1 MRSGVRT
8 AAVPHR
14 LDDNRIPPL
23 YGGGARIDAFRV
35 SAGPVCGPEDWVGS
49 VWELPTY
56 FAAAGR
62 DDWGLSRLPDGQ
74 YLRDAIA
81 ADAEGWLGAP
91 LAAAAGGTP
100 GVLVK
105 LLDAGERLPVHFH
118 PTRPFARRHLGS
130 AYGKTEGWAIIDAE
144 PGAAAW
150 LGFRNDVS
158 LETLREW
165 VATQNSDAMLAAM
178 NRHDVSAGDAI
189 YVPAG
194 VPHAFGPGIL
204 LCELQEPT
212 SFSIH
217 MEHVSYGMDD
227 DVATLGLGWETALEG
242 VELRAMADEVDGMW
256 SAAWEAHSGPGG
268 RADHLFPREALPFFD
283 AQRVAVRGKLE
294 LLPSF
299 GVLVV
304 LRGEGRLLVQDGE
317 HDMVAGETWIVPHGA
332 GPVQLAGEL
341 DALLCLPPLV
351 QGAAT

>member
-1 MRSGVRT
+1 MTSGVRT

-23 YGGGARIDAFRV
+23 YGGGARIGAFR
-35 SAGPVCGPEDWVGS
+35 SAADPVHGPEDWVGS
-49 VWELPTY
+49 VWELPAH
-56 FAAAGR
+56 FAERGR
-62 DDWGLSRLPDGQ
+62 DDWGLSHLPGGRL
-74 YLRDAIA
+74 LRDAIA
-81 ADAEGWLGAP
+81 EDPEGWLGAQ
-91 LAAAAGGTP
+91 LAAATAGTP

-118 PTRPFARRHLGS
+118 PTREFARRHLGS
-130 AYGKTEGWAIIDAE
+130 PYGKTEGWVIMEAE

-150 LGFRNDVS
+150 LGFRHDVPR
-158 LETLREW
+158 ETLRDW
-165 VATQNSDAMLAAM
+165 VARQDADAMLAAM

-217 MEHVSYGMDD
+217 MEHESYGMDD
-227 DVATLGLGWETALEG
+227 DVATLGLGWETALDG
-242 VELRAMADEVDGMW
+242 VQTRAMADEVDGMW
-256 SAAWEAHSGPGG
+256 SAAWEAHTGPGG

-283 AQRVAVRGKLE
+283 AQRLEVRGEVE
-294 LLPSF
+294 LGPASF

-304 LRGEGRLLVQDGE
+304 VRGEGRLLAAGGE
-317 HDMVAGETWIVPHGA
+317 CEVAAGETWVVPYGA
-332 GPVQLAGEL
+332 GVVRLVGEL
-341 DALLCLPPLV
+341 DALLCLPP
-351 QGAAT
+351 QA